1 MKYICVVF
9 FDVSK
14 AFDKVPHLPLIQ
26 QLQEL
31 YVDPYL
37 IRWLIDYLSNR
48 YQFVA
53 VDGETSKQLS
63 VVSGVPQ
70 GSVLGPLLFILYINN
85 ISTIISPGSEL
96 NMFADDVALYRIIN
110 SVSDYTLHCRET
122 LTPFPLLWI
131 ISILIS
137 MCTSVV

>member
-1 MKYICVVF
+1 MGVTVLWTVHIIHVDSCDSVKPCHYTILANLDFLTFPSCYDYVGSSSFQWQWGFMTDRSTISALIKVVDDWSKALDQGSEVCVVF

-48 YQFVA
+48 
-53 VDGETSKQLS
+53 
-63 VVSGVPQ
+63 
-70 GSVLGPLLFILYINN
+70 
-85 ISTIISPGSEL
+85 
-96 NMFADDVALYRIIN
+96 
-110 SVSDYTLHCRET
+110 
-122 LTPFPLLWI
+122 
-131 ISILIS
+131 
-137 MCTSVV
+137 

>member
-1 MKYICVVF
+1 MAHLANHAPISSRQWGFMTDRSTISALIKVVDDWSKALDQGSEVCVVF

-63 VVSGVPQ
+63 VVSYRKFYEH
-70 GSVLGPLLFILYINN
+70 SNSSTLLKLYI
-85 ISTIISPGSEL
+85 
-96 NMFADDVALYRIIN
+96 
-110 SVSDYTLHCRET
+110 
-122 LTPFPLLWI
+122 
-131 ISILIS
+131 
-137 MCTSVV
+137 

>member
-1 MKYICVVF
+1 MIGRKRQGSEVCVVF

-14 AFDKVPHLPLIQ
+14 AFDNVRHLPLIQ

-31 YVDPYL
+31 CVVPYL

-70 GSVLGPLLFILYINN
+70 GSVLGPLLFILYH
-85 ISTIISPGSEL
+85 L
-96 NMFADDVALYRIIN
+96 A
-110 SVSDYTLHCRET
+110 
-122 LTPFPLLWI
+122 WQ
-131 ISILIS
+131 
-137 MCTSVV
+137 